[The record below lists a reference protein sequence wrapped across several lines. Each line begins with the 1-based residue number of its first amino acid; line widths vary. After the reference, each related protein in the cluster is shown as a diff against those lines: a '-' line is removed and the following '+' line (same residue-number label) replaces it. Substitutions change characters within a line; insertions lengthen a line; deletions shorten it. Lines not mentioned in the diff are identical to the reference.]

1 MTELNFSLHKGQME
15 VFNDPHRFKIVVAG
29 RRWGKTRLSAI
40 SAIIEALKD
49 TNEAGY
55 DLKGKN
61 VYYIAPTFDQAKR
74 NIWEYLKEFGKDI
87 ITGVHENSGA
97 ITILNKCKI
106 EVKGA
111 DRPDTLRGVGLR
123 YVILD
128 EYADMKPQV
137 WETII
142 RPTLTDVKGKAL
154 FIGTPKGKNHFYE
167 LYLDALNNPDTYST
181 FQYKTTDN
189 PTLPQD
195 EVEVARTSLSSDAFR
210 QEFEA
215 NFENSGSG
223 VLKEEWIKYDDK
235 EPKNGYY
242 FVTLDPAGFI
252 EQNAAQSSKYKKL
265 DEAAIAIVKV
275 ADDGTWWV
283 KDIQSGR
290 WGVRETALRY
300 VKACKDVH
308 AMNSGIERG
317 ALMNALMPYIEDT
330 KRRTGVFP
338 NTVALTH
345 GGTKKAER
353 IQWAL
358 QGRFEHGKIVLNK
371 GEWNKKFVE
380 QYLDFPN
387 PKAHDDLI
395 DALAYI
401 EQIAVSSY
409 LGESDIQDDYQPL
422 DLISGY

>member
-1 MTELNFSLHKGQME
+1 MTELNFNLHSGQMD
-15 VFNDPHRFKIVVAG
+15 VYRDDHRFKIVVAG

-40 SAIIEALKD
+40 TAIIEALKD
-49 TNEAGY
+49 TNEFGY

-74 NIWEYLKEFGKDI
+74 NIWEYLKEFGKDV
-87 ITGVHENSGA
+87 ITGVHENSGS

-167 LYLDALNNPDTYST
+167 LYLDAVNQPEVYAT
-181 FQYKTTDN
+181 FQFKTTEN

-210 QEFEA
+210 QEYEA
-215 NFENSGSG
+215 NFASSGG
-223 VLKEEWIKYDDK
+223 GALKEEWIKVDK
-235 EPKNGYY
+235 TEPKEGSY
-242 FVTLDPAGFI
+242 FVTLDPAGFT
-252 EQNAAQSSKYKKL
+252 EASNSSKYKKL
-265 DEAAIAIVKV
+265 DESAIAIVKV
-275 ADDGTWWV
+275 TDDGRWWV

-290 WGVRETALRY
+290 WGVRETALRFI
-300 VKACKDVH
+300 KACKDVH
-308 AMNSGIERG
+308 ALNSGIEKG
-317 ALMNALMPYIEDT
+317 ALMNAIMPYLEDT
-330 KRRTGVFP
+330 KRRIGVYP
-338 NTVALTH
+338 NMQALVH
-345 GGTKKAER
+345 GNTKKTER

-358 QGRFEHGKIVLNK
+358 QGRFEHGKITLNE
-371 GEWNKKFVE
+371 GPWNKKFIE

-401 EQIAVSSY
+401 EQIAVSTYIDPNSY
-409 LGESDIQDDYQPL
+409 NNEYEPL